1 METQRQN
8 ILWRHIVTVYR
19 TRSHP
24 EELLMPVDELIR
36 SLWLLASTK
45 EVLEL
50 LQRAVKEG
58 QIRCSSSKEGFAFTV
73 LEDNSIA

>member
-1 METQRQN
+1 MDTQRQN

-36 SLWLLASTK
+36 SLWLFASTK

-50 LQRAVKEG
+50 LQRAVKDG
-58 QIRCSSSKEGFAFTV
+58 QIRCSSSKEGLWFTV
-73 LEDNSIA
+73 LEDSPVA